1 MKAKHN
7 IEEYSFSQTTLEQV
21 FIRFAKEQEM
31 EDVEEEENSKNN
43 TLTKLWLRINYFIYL
58 KISKEIDN
66 STCII
71 IS

>member
-31 EDVEEEENSKNN
+31 EDVDEEENSKNN
-43 TLTKLWLRINYFIYL
+43 TLTSLWF
-58 KISKEIDN
+58 K
-66 STCII
+66 
-71 IS
+71 

>member
-31 EDVEEEENSKNN
+31 EDVDEEENSKNN
-43 TLTKLWLRINYFIYL
+43 TLTSLWLKINYFIYL
-58 KISKEIDN
+58 KISKK
-66 STCII
+66 
-71 IS
+71 

>member
-31 EDVEEEENSKNN
+31 EDVDEEENSKNN
-43 TLTKLWLRINYFIYL
+43 TLTSLWLKINYFIFL
-58 KISKEIDN
+58 KISKK
-66 STCII
+66 
-71 IS
+71 